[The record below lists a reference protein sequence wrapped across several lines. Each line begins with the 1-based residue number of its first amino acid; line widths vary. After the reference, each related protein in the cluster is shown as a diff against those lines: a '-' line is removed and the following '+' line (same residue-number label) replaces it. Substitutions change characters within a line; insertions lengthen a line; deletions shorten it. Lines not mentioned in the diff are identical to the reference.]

1 MPRIEF
7 VRGTA
12 SQLPFAE
19 ASFARVV
26 SSLTFHEVRDAPDK
40 TTSVAEAIRVLA
52 PGGRFA
58 FVDLFDDP
66 AFYPGR
72 EAVLA
77 AIRGAGGEVASARA
91 LSELLALKWPMN
103 TGKVLKYAVL
113 ITGTKALVP

>member
-1 MPRIEF
+1 MPGIEF

-12 SQLPFAE
+12 SRLPFAE
-19 ASFARVV
+19 ASFSRVV

-58 FVDLFDDP
+58 FIDLFDDP
-66 AFYPGR
+66 GFYPGR
-72 EAVLA
+72 TAVLA
-77 AIRGAGGEVASARA
+77 AIRTAGGEVASART
-91 LSELLALKWPMN
+91 LSELLPLKWPMN

-113 ITGTKALVP
+113 VTGTKPLER